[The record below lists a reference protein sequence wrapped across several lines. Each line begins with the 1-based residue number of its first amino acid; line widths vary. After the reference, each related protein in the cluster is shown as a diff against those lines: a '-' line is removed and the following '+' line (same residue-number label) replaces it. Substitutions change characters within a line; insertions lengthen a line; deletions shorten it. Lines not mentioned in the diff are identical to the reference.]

1 MTDNSPCTDKKPE
14 HDRQFH
20 HTQTKTGHDR
30 QFTMHRQKNRTKDRQ
45 STMNRQKNRT
55 KDRKTLNE
63 KYETIDNNE
72 NVFCQKSGIP
82 KMI

>member
-1 MTDNSPCTDKKPE
+1 
-14 HDRQFH
+14 
-20 HTQTKTGHDR
+20 
-30 QFTMHRQKNRTKDRQ
+30 
-45 STMNRQKNRT
+45 MNRQKNRT